1 MHDLVAGRVDLLSAN
16 QRRAVDVDLPRGV
29 DRHAECQRRHHVGH
43 LANDHGVGI
52 AEGEV
57 KRFELAAEV
66 LDDFLHHR
74 ASAAA
79 SLLQQAPGPISGVL
93 AWIMNLAIAYSFE
106 ERASANTPPQEAR
119 ACYRSPPQRIAPKS
133 HGARAAEFHWSVCRD
148 GVSGSG
154 WHRATG
160 RLRLLRYRER
170 GYRADPFDDWP
181 CLAEA

>member
-16 QRRAVDVDLPRGV
+16 QRRVLMWTCPEALT
-29 DRHAECQRRHHVGH
+29 AMLQCQRRHHVGH

-79 SLLQQAPGPISGVL
+79 SLLQQAPGPISGYL

-133 HGARAAEFHWSVCRD
+133 HGARAAEFHRSVCSD

-154 WHRATG
+154 WHRAPG
-160 RLRLLRYRER
+160 RLRLLRYRAR
-170 GYRADPFDDWP
+170 SYRADPFGDG